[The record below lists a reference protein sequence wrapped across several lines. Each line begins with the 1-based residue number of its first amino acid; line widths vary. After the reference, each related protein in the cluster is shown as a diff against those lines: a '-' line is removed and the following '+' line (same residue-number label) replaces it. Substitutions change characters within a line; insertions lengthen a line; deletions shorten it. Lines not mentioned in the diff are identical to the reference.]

1 MDLQANFSS
10 LISNL
15 ENISQISD
23 TSDNK
28 TIFELSLNALKQK
41 DSMTIKFLIILA
53 IIYFVILLLTSL
65 IIPLILNK
73 NTFKNEILKIKT
85 ERKLDYIENLL
96 KNIRIINSSLSI
108 LDEENIKKTQK
119 NIKVLR
125 NQIYCYSFKIPHKMS
140 DLIIDYLD
148 YFDKVLINNYARD
161 TEKESELYEKICK
174 EYDLIK

>member
-53 IIYFVILLLTSL
+53 IIY
-65 IIPLILNK
+65 
-73 NTFKNEILKIKT
+73 
-85 ERKLDYIENLL
+85 
-96 KNIRIINSSLSI
+96 
-108 LDEENIKKTQK
+108 
-119 NIKVLR
+119 
-125 NQIYCYSFKIPHKMS
+125 
-140 DLIIDYLD
+140 
-148 YFDKVLINNYARD
+148 
-161 TEKESELYEKICK
+161 KESELYEKICK